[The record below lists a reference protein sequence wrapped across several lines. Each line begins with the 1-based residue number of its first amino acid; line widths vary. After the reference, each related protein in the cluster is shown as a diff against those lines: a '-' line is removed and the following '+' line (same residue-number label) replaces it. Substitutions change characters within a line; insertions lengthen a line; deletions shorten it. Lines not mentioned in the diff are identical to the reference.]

1 MSLFETSICRWKNNA
16 KAALTLSFDGC
27 YIITYELALEALLR
41 YKMPATWFIVT
52 GCVGD
57 SLQGRKVAT
66 WRDWK
71 QASQMGME
79 IASHT
84 VTHPHLGISPFKAG
98 LKLSCSIIKNGWTVL
113 MKPNKITKA
122 KNAAFACIQKRQGV
136 NYSYIIAEAIQSKN
150 TIEAQNP
157 SQKALSF
164 AYPGGRYN
172 SALKKG
178 IREAGYLSARATE
191 DGYNYLSSIAF
202 YALKSK
208 VWNINVNAEMAN
220 EWIDIAM
227 EEGAWLIETYHI
239 VSPDGK
245 TGYHYDT
252 AISDFESHLAYIS
265 SQNIW
270 VDAQQNIAKYIAER
284 NATDIKL
291 NVLSDERVALM
302 VENSLDFEIY
312 NQTLTL
318 KTLVPS
324 TWSRIGIKQAEKV
337 QEVLPVEENG
347 DHYIYYN
354 ILPNKEEVILTPTL
368 GGKHE
373 I

>member
-1 MSLFETSICRWKNNA
+1 MSLFETSICRWKNDA

-27 YIITYELALEALLR
+27 YTITYELALEALLR

-52 GCVGD
+52 NYVGD

-66 WRDWK
+66 WQDWK
-71 QASQMGME
+71 SASQLGME

-98 LKLSCSIIKNGWTVL
+98 LKLIRSILKKGWTVL
-113 MKPNKITKA
+113 MKTNKITKA
-122 KNAAFACIQKRQGV
+122 KNAAFACIQERHGV
-136 NYSYIIAEAIQSKN
+136 SHSLIIDEAIQSKN
-150 TIEAQNP
+150 TIEAQIP
-157 SQKALSF
+157 FQRALSF

-220 EWIDIAM
+220 EWIDFALGK
-227 EEGAWLIETYHI
+227 GAWLIETYHV
-239 VSPDGK
+239 VSPDAK
-245 TGYHYDT
+245 SGYHYDT
-252 AISDFESHLAYIS
+252 AISDFEAHLAYIS
-265 SQNIW
+265 SQNIC
-270 VDAQQNIAKYIAER
+270 VDTQQNIAKYIAER
-284 NATDIKL
+284 NATEINL
-291 NVLSDERVALM
+291 NVFSDERVVLI
-302 VENSLDFEIY
+302 VKNSLDFEIY

-318 KTLVPS
+318 KTLVPF
-324 TWSRIGIKQAEKV
+324 TWSRIRIAQAEKV
-337 QEVLPVEENG
+337 QKVLPVEENG
-347 DHYIYYN
+347 KHYIYYN
-354 ILPNKEEVILTPTL
+354 ILPNKEEVVLTPTP

>member
-1 MSLFETSICRWKNNA
+1 MNLFETSISRWKNNA

-27 YIITYELALEALLR
+27 YAITYELALEALLR

-66 WRDWK
+66 WQDWK
-71 QASQMGME
+71 NASQMGME

-98 LKLSCSIIKNGWTVL
+98 LKLSRSILKNGWTVL
-113 MKPNKITKA
+113 MKTNKITKA
-122 KNAAFACIQKRQGV
+122 KNATFACIQERHGV
-136 NYSYIIAEAIQSKN
+136 SHSLIIDEAIQSKN
-150 TIEAQNP
+150 TIEAQIP
-157 SQKALSF
+157 FQRVLSF

-172 SALKKG
+172 STLKKG
-178 IREAGYLSARATE
+178 IKEAGYLSARATE
-191 DGYNYLSSIAF
+191 DGYNYLSSIDF
-202 YALKSK
+202 YALNSK

-252 AISDFESHLAYIS
+252 AISDFEAHLAYIS

-270 VDAQQNIAKYIAER
+270 VDTQQNIAKYIIER
-284 NATDIKL
+284 NATDIEL
-291 NVLSDERVALM
+291 NVLSDERVALIA
-302 VENSLDFEIY
+302 ENSLDFAFY
-312 NQTLTL
+312 DQALTL

-324 TWSRIGIKQAEKV
+324 TWSRIGIKQAENV
-337 QEVLPVEENG
+337 QEVSPIEENG
-347 DHYIYYN
+347 KYYIYYG
-354 ILPNKEEVILTPTL
+354 ILPNKGEAILTPTL
-368 GGKHE
+368 GGK
-373 I
+373 